1 VIVIVEPEES
11 ARHRLLGYCEPFG
24 EVVPATTLQ
33 QAALALE
40 RASSDGFVVV
50 LGPGVPRADA
60 LLFAEKA
67 ESERGGIATVITA
80 QTLQADLLREA
91 LRSGVA
97 DVMTLDASADEWH
110 EALARA
116 QSRSAAARQTTA
128 TDDSERGRVV
138 AVFSTKGGT
147 GKSFVASNIAAIA
160 AESSGAPVALVDL
173 DLQSGDIA
181 LMYQLVPDRTVHDAA
196 AAADSLDAEAMQG
209 YLTQHRSGVSVLAA
223 PQDLTYAEEVDP
235 VAITAILRQ
244 LASMF
249 SAVVIDGPP
258 VFTDQMLAA
267 LDVAD
272 EIVVVGAMDVPT
284 IKNLKLAINTLVR
297 LGQPREKL
305 RIVVNRSDSKVGLN
319 ITEVERSLDAEID
332 VQIPSSRDVPLSIN
346 QGIPLA
352 VLKPRS
358 PVTTSLRDLTALVLP
373 EVAKSS
379 RGHRF
384 LRR

>member
-1 VIVIVEPEES
+1 
-11 ARHRLLGYCEPFG
+11 
-24 EVVPATTLQ
+24 
-33 QAALALE
+33 
-40 RASSDGFVVV
+40 
-50 LGPGVPRADA
+50 
-60 LLFAEKA
+60 
-67 ESERGGIATVITA
+67 
-80 QTLQADLLREA
+80 
-91 LRSGVA
+91 
-97 DVMTLDASADEWH
+97 
-110 EALARA
+110 
-116 QSRSAAARQTTA
+116 
-128 TDDSERGRVV
+128 
-138 AVFSTKGGT
+138 
-147 GKSFVASNIAAIA
+147 
-160 AESSGAPVALVDL
+160 
-173 DLQSGDIA
+173 
-181 LMYQLVPDRTVHDAA
+181 
-196 AAADSLDAEAMQG
+196 
-209 YLTQHRSGVSVLAA
+209 
-223 PQDLTYAEEVDP
+223 
-235 VAITAILRQ
+235 
-244 LASMF
+244 
-249 SAVVIDGPP
+249 VVIAGPP

-358 PVTTSLRDLTALVLP
+358 PVTTALRDLTRLVLP
-373 EVAKSS
+373 ELAKSG